1 METFIDSLMGSVACG
16 DRINPL
22 ALLEG
27 VLDTETTAGL
37 RSEERTVQ
45 KLKRSAFWL
54 KVKSCFTFT
63 LMIHYRAR

>member
-1 METFIDSLMGSVACG
+1 METFIDSLMDSVPCG

-27 VLDTETTAGL
+27 VLDKETPAGL

-45 KLKRSAFWL
+45 RLKRSVFL
-54 KVKSCFTFT
+54 LQVKRCFTFT
-63 LMIHYRAR
+63 LIHYRAR

>member
-1 METFIDSLMGSVACG
+1 METFIDSLMDSVACG

-27 VLDTETTAGL
+27 VLDTETPAGL

-45 KLKRSAFWL
+45 RLKRSALCL

-63 LMIHYRAR
+63 L